1 MDRRSILRL
10 LGGAAAVPSVG
21 VKAAA
26 AALGVET
33 AIVSGSATLPDV
45 LPQGGSNRNPWWG
58 SPLSISLG
66 AREDVD
72 HWMRAG
78 HLPYPHMKSWG
89 HGFRSIVAQRD
100 QTIMV
105 LYRRKMEDDHDF
117 RRSVFKALGLPG
129 GEG

>member
-1 MDRRSILRL
+1 MDRRSILRF
-10 LGGAAAVPSVG
+10 LGASAVAPSVG

-26 AALGVET
+26 SALGVET
-33 AIVSGSATLPDV
+33 AIVSGSAALPDV
-45 LPQGGSNRNPWWG
+45 LPQEPGGNLWWR
-58 SPLSISLG
+58 SPLSISFG

-129 GEG
+129 GEW